1 MNECPPGMTPVIRP
15 GGIDLKDGPL
25 FAALNAKIQGKN
37 VGIPV
42 CEGAAT
48 TKSPWNAPGK
58 LKKNK
63 KILKKVQVCKT
74 NPRKEKKRIIK

>member
-58 LKKNK
+58 FKKK
-63 KILKKVQVCKT
+63 KIKIFQVCKT
-74 NPRKEKKRIIK
+74 MPRKEKKRNY